1 MFSKSFLPGKL
12 WWWDNRVGDT
22 AQWVP
27 TNPFLHSLLLRERAE
42 SRERGMRREMEGTIK
57 GCYASVFRSDVISPK
72 KIKFPSVEY
81 DFNKEKHKSWA
92 ASTETE
98 TSMLLKRNM
107 KGYLRSIKNRIKYIN
122 WMMLT
127 QSFKK
132 IFSSFDIYI
141 YGLHTVLLAHMQ
153 YYLGD
158 CSCACSS
165 YRSTPIKLST
175 HFAKQKYPLSYHFHI
190 SSSFRFTFLV
200 NAETSFKTSLLSRVI
215 WEFLISWKFS
225 TNFPPVRTGP
235 TTLTEYWIMGWVPNL
250 RIHFD
255 IYNMLAHF

>member
-42 SRERGMRREMEGTIK
+42 SEGWGGRWRERSRAATLQCFGQMW
-57 GCYASVFRSDVISPK
+57 FPQK
-72 KIKFPSVEY
+72 KSNFLLWNMI
-81 DFNKEKHKSWA
+81 FNKEKHKSWA

-127 QSFKK
+127 QSFKQ

-141 YGLHTVLLAHMQ
+141 WFAYCTLGTHAILSWRLFLRVL
-153 YYLGD
+153 
-158 CSCACSS
+158 
-165 YRSTPIKLST
+165 
-175 HFAKQKYPLSYHFHI
+175 
-190 SSSFRFTFLV
+190 FLQ
-200 NAETSFKTSLLSRVI
+200 
-215 WEFLISWKFS
+215 
-225 TNFPPVRTGP
+225 
-235 TTLTEYWIMGWVPNL
+235 
-250 RIHFD
+250 IHP
-255 IYNMLAHF
+255 Y

>member
-42 SRERGMRREMEGTIK
+42 SEGWGGRWRERSRAATLQCFGQMW
-57 GCYASVFRSDVISPK
+57 FPPK
-72 KIKFPSVEY
+72 KIKFPSVASSCIQRIQY
-81 DFNKEKHKSWA
+81 TAYSISLPPNTTGIWFYFNKEKHKSWA
-92 ASTETE
+92 AGTETE

-141 YGLHTVLLAHMQ
+141 CFAYCTLGTHAILSWRLFLRVL
-153 YYLGD
+153 
-158 CSCACSS
+158 
-165 YRSTPIKLST
+165 
-175 HFAKQKYPLSYHFHI
+175 
-190 SSSFRFTFLV
+190 FLQ
-200 NAETSFKTSLLSRVI
+200 
-215 WEFLISWKFS
+215 
-225 TNFPPVRTGP
+225 
-235 TTLTEYWIMGWVPNL
+235 
-250 RIHFD
+250 IHP
-255 IYNMLAHF
+255 Y